1 LTSIFFAN
9 PSRLAML
16 RSERDW
22 IRMHIY
28 SFLQAVR
35 DKGPIVHHITNWVTI
50 FDCAQVVKSFSA
62 SPVMAH
68 APEEVE
74 AMIAISSAL
83 VLNIGTLTS
92 DIIESMKIAAAAANR
107 KGIPI
112 VLDVC
117 GAGATPFRDA
127 KCAELLDSAKISVI
141 KGNSSEIA
149 RIAGLKVATQGVDA
163 GEVSADLRE
172 VAKSLSERRACT
184 VVITGAEDVVAS
196 GGKLFL
202 VRNGHPMM
210 AKLVGTGCMATSV
223 IGTFAG
229 ATPDQIA
236 EAATAG
242 LACYEIAAEL
252 AVKKAE
258 GPASFKLHLF
268 DCIYQLDEKQIRA
281 LQQVV
286 SATPN

>member
-1 LTSIFFAN
+1 
-9 PSRLAML
+9 
-16 RSERDW
+16 
-22 IRMHIY
+22 MHIY

-35 DKGPIVHHITNWVTI
+35 DKSPLVHHITNWVTI
-50 FDCAQVVKSFSA
+50 FDCAQVVKSFGA

-74 AMIAISSAL
+74 AMTSIASAL
-83 VLNIGTLTS
+83 VLNIGTLTT
-92 DIIESMKIAAAAANR
+92 DVVDSMKMAAVAANR

-117 GAGATPFRDA
+117 GAGATPFRDT
-127 KCAELLDSAKISVI
+127 KCAELLDSAKIDVI

-149 RIAGLKVATQGVDA
+149 RVAGLAVATQGVDA
-163 GEVSADLRE
+163 GQVSADLHE
-172 VAKSLSERRACT
+172 VAKLLSEQRACT

-196 GGKLFL
+196 SGKLFL
-202 VRNGHPMM
+202 VRNGHAMM
-210 AKLVGTGCMATSV
+210 TKLVGTGCMATSV
-223 IGTFAG
+223 IGSFAS
-229 ATPDQIA
+229 ASPDQIP

-252 AVKKAE
+252 AVKKAD
-258 GPASFKLHLF
+258 GPASFKQHLF

-286 SATPN
+286 SATSN